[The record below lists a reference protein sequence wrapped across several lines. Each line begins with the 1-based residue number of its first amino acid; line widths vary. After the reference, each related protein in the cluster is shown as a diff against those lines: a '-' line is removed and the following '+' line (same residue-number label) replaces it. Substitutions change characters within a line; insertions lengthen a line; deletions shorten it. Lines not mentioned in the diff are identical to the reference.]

1 MNEVGVI
8 FKSLAPEPAVSTA
21 LAADVS
27 VTGGESE
34 RRESNCLAPTL
45 AMGGCGR
52 VWVRAAVRG
61 AWC

>member
-1 MNEVGVI
+1 MNGAGVI

-27 VTGGESE
+27 VTAGESV

-45 AMGGCGR
+45 AMGGYGW
-52 VWVRAAVRG
+52 VWAAVRRG
-61 AWC
+61 VVLI

>member
-1 MNEVGVI
+1 MNGAGVI

-27 VTGGESE
+27 VTAGESV
-34 RRESNCLAPTL
+34 RRETAWLPRWLWAG
-45 AMGGCGR
+45 MGGYGR
-52 VWVRAAVRG
+52 RLGG